1 VQLEHDVD
9 LAGLTTLELGGRAR
23 YLVRAESESDVALA
37 LDFARDRRAP
47 VWVLGG
53 GSNVIVPDG
62 GLDGL
67 VLLIRL
73 RGVDVRIAEAEG
85 APATVTA
92 KAGEPWDALV
102 AAMVERGL
110 AGIECLSGIPGLV
123 GATPIQN
130 VGAYGQEVS
139 DTIDSVRAYDRED
152 RRFVELS
159 GPACEFSYRDSLFKS
174 RQPGRH
180 VVTAVRFALKPG
192 APPTLRYP
200 ELRQRFGG
208 TTPSLVEVRS
218 TVLTIRRAKSMV
230 VEASDENRRSCGS
243 FFLNPV
249 VSARIAEET
258 AQRFPGAEMPR
269 YPQPDG
275 QLKLSA
281 AWLIERSGIHKGLR
295 SGNVAV
301 SSRHALALVC
311 RDGATSHELLSFAD
325 EIRARVAERTGIALA
340 IEPVRF

>member
-1 VQLEHDVD
+1 
-9 LAGLTTLELGGRAR
+9 
-23 YLVRAESESDVALA
+23 
-37 LDFARDRRAP
+37 
-47 VWVLGG
+47 
-53 GSNVIVPDG
+53 
-62 GLDGL
+62 
-67 VLLIRL
+67 
-73 RGVDVRIAEAEG
+73 
-85 APATVTA
+85 
-92 KAGEPWDALV
+92 
-102 AAMVERGL
+102 MVESGL
-110 AGIECLSGIPGLV
+110 AGVECLSGIPGLV

-152 RRFVELS
+152 RCFVELS
-159 GPACEFSYRDSLFKS
+159 GRACEFSYRDSLFKS
-174 RQPGRH
+174 REPGRH

-200 ELRQRFGG
+200 ELRQRFGA
-208 TTPSLVEVRS
+208 TTPSLVEVRN

-249 VSARIAEET
+249 VSARVAEET

-301 SSRHALALVC
+301 SSQHALALVC